1 MFEEINLRRLATYCL
16 MLFLAACNLTPV
28 SQPNTAITVIPV
40 PTRTL
45 TIQDAESSEESSQNS
60 ANPTLMPLALLT
72 PESAERATIEDD
84 CTPPDDWYE
93 YTVERGDSLTRIAQ
107 ATNSTVDELIAANC
121 LDDPNRIRVGSI
133 ILVPNEPD

>member
-1 MFEEINLRRLATYCL
+1 MFEEINLQRLAIFCL
-16 MLFLAACNLTPV
+16 TLFLAACNLSPI
-28 SQPNTAITVIPV
+28 SQPNVAITVV

-45 TIQDAESSEESSQNS
+45 TLQDVESTEESSQS
-60 ANPTLMPLALLT
+60 QGSPTLAPIAILS
-72 PESAERATIEDD
+72 PESDAAELEDD

-93 YTVERGDSLTRIAQ
+93 YTVARGDSLTRIAQ

-121 LDDPNRIRVGSI
+121 LDNPNRIRVGAT